1 MRSATLSQGCRRIQW
16 ALGRTRRRTRGQF
29 EEVRKHEK
37 LSAVHGDARQRVSRA
52 FNYRAVLRSNHRAM
66 RPKTQ
71 RYFHPSPSQS
81 PLTMTPFDTER
92 WNQIWL
98 LFDRMRA
105 LPRLERGAQLR
116 EACADDDAMRLKVL
130 QLLQCDDSDE
140 LDDIFLAPAF
150 VATLWMRSPRREAAS
165 PGPCDERA
173 GPGRVRK
180 RRNGGSSY
188 RATRRWVIRKSR
200 PDIDSR

>member
-1 MRSATLSQGCRRIQW
+1 MSANSVG
-16 ALGRTRRRTRGQF
+16 ALGSARRGIRGRF
-29 EEVRKHEK
+29 EGVRKHEK
-37 LSAVHGDARQRVSRA
+37 RSVVHGDARPRVSRA
-52 FNYRAVLRSNHRAM
+52 FGHLAVLRSNHRAM
-66 RPKTQ
+66 HPKTPW
-71 RYFHPSPSQS
+71 YCHLSPSHS
-81 PLTMTPFDTER
+81 PLTMTPFNTER
-92 WNQIWL
+92 WKQTWL

-150 VATLWMRSPRREAAS
+150 VAALWMRSPRRETAS

-180 RRNGGSSY
+180 RRNGGGSY

-200 PDIDSR
+200 PDIGSR